1 MSDKELLETIKSNQL
16 AILQHQ
22 ETLKRMYDTVD
33 LKFTEIIKKLDK
45 FKKEFRVRKSLQ
57 NCLISIQGL
66 GTHQRQPENLVEPI
80 SRNRVQMRFA
90 SHWISL
96 GRQSEKRSKKNYN

>member
-33 LKFTEIIKKLDK
+33 LKFTEVIKKLDK

-57 NCLISIQGL
+57 NCLVSQDLLSCGQNDMIYAIN
-66 GTHQRQPENLVEPI
+66 NLTEDFNTETRKTD
-80 SRNRVQMRFA
+80 SRINK
-90 SHWISL
+90 L
-96 GRQSEKRSKKNYN
+96 SKEMEILTQ